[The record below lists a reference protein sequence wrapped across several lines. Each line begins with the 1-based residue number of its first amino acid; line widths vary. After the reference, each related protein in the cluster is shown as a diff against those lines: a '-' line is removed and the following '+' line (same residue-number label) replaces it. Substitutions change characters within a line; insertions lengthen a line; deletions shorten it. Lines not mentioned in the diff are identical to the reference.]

1 MIESARK
8 LVVGLSS
15 CSAAFH
21 DVLFFATISSV
32 TDAGTVRVSLFFFF
46 CWERGHGGVMRVRG
60 LVLSAVT
67 VSKKK
72 MQEENKGNSAA
83 FRPLMPERQNVM
95 DESRDSCED
104 RKAAKADFIRV

>member
-1 MIESARK
+1 
-8 LVVGLSS
+8 
-15 CSAAFH
+15 
-21 DVLFFATISSV
+21 
-32 TDAGTVRVSLFFFF
+32 
-46 CWERGHGGVMRVRG
+46 MRVRRSPADPPPPPQHLARAHARTVH